1 MCQSASRLQARA
13 TAFRAAGAA
22 AAALLLGAPAAF
34 AEEAPNLLTD
44 SFQVALGTFI
54 ITSEPSVQ
62 LKGDTSSGDKVD
74 FDEALGGGDSQRIRL
89 DSFWRF
95 GDTGRHKLK
104 AIAFDMSRD
113 NRRTFDEDI
122 EWGGDIYPV
131 GAEIEA
137 EFSFTVIQFAYEY
150 SFMRRE
156 NFELDASIGLHYTD
170 LDSSLSAK
178 AETSGG
184 TLTGDISNSASVAA
198 PLPVVGMRGIWDLS
212 HNFWLDA
219 TAQFF
224 ALSIDEYDGNLQDYR
239 VLVTWQP
246 KKWLGIGLGY
256 NHFSIDVDVDASNF
270 DGSLDWTYSGP
281 MIFYS
286 ASF

>member
-1 MCQSASRLQARA
+1 MCHESSTSRARA
-13 TAFRAAGAA
+13 RRSGTVWAGAA
-22 AAALLLGAPAAF
+22 VLLLGSPAAF
-34 AEEAPNLLTD
+34 ADETPNLLTD

-54 ITSEPSVQ
+54 ITSEPTIQ
-62 LKGDTSSGDKVD
+62 LKGDTGNGDRVD

-95 GDTGRHKLK
+95 GDSGRHKVK

-113 NRRTFDEDI
+113 NSRTFDRDI
-122 EWGGDIYPV
+122 EWGGDVYPV
-131 GAEIEA
+131 GAEVDA
-137 EFSFTVIQFAYEY
+137 EFSFTVIEVAYEY
-150 SFMRRE
+150 SFMRRD

-170 LDSSLSAK
+170 LSSSLK
-178 AETSGG
+178 ATAEASGG

-198 PLPVVGMRGIWDLS
+198 PLPVIGLRGIWDLS

-224 ALSIDEYDGNLQDYR
+224 ALSIDQYDGNLQDYR

-256 NHFSIDVDVDASNF
+256 NRFSIDVDIDASNF

-281 MIFYS
+281 MLFYS

>member
-1 MCQSASRLQARA
+1 MCHESSTSRVRAPVSRTVSA
-13 TAFRAAGAA
+13 GV
-22 AAALLLGAPAAF
+22 ALLLLGSSAAF
-34 AEEAPNLLTD
+34 ADETPNLLTD

-54 ITSEPSVQ
+54 ITSEPTIQ
-62 LKGDTSSGDKVD
+62 LKGDTGSGDRVD
-74 FDEALGGGDSQRIRL
+74 FDEALGGGDSQRFRL

-95 GDTGRHKLK
+95 ADRHKVK
-104 AIAFDMSRD
+104 AIAFEMSRD
-113 NRRTFDEDI
+113 NSRTFDRDI
-122 EWGGDIYPV
+122 EWGGDVYPV
-131 GAEIEA
+131 DAKVDA
-137 EFSFTVIQFAYEY
+137 EFSFTVIEVAYEY
-150 SFMRRE
+150 SFLRRD
-156 NFELDASIGLHYTD
+156 NYELDASIGLHYTD
-170 LDSSLSAK
+170 LSSSLK
-178 AETSGG
+178 ARAEVSGG
-184 TLTGDISNSASVAA
+184 TLTEDISNSASVAA
-198 PLPVVGMRGIWDLS
+198 PLPVIGLRGIWDLS

-224 ALSIDEYDGNLQDYR
+224 ALSIDDIDGNLQDYR

-256 NHFSIDVDVDASNF
+256 NRFSVDVDVEKDRF

>member
-1 MCQSASRLQARA
+1 MCQTASGLRAQA
-13 TAFRAAGAA
+13 TACRTAGTVAV
-22 AAALLLGAPAAF
+22 ALLLGSPAAF
-34 AEEAPNLLTD
+34 ADEAPNLLTD

-54 ITSEPSVQ
+54 ITSEPTVQ
-62 LKGDTSSGDKVD
+62 LKGETGSGDRVD

-95 GDTGRHKLK
+95 GDSRRHKLK

-113 NRRTFDEDI
+113 NSTTFDEDI

-131 GAEIEA
+131 GAKVDA
-137 EFSFTVIQFAYEY
+137 EFSFTVIELAYEY
-150 SFMRRE
+150 SFLRRD
-156 NFELDASIGLHYTD
+156 NYELDASIGLHYTD
-170 LDSSLSAK
+170 LSTSLK
-178 AETSGG
+178 ATAEASGG

-198 PLPVVGMRGIWDLS
+198 PLPVIGLRGIWDLS

-256 NHFSIDVDVDASNF
+256 NHFSMDVDVDASDF

-286 ASF
+286 ATF

>member
-1 MCQSASRLQARA
+1 MCHESSTSGARVRRSG
-13 TAFRAAGAA
+13 TACAGAA
-22 AAALLLGAPAAF
+22 VLLLGSPAAF
-34 AEEAPNLLTD
+34 ADEAPNLLTD

-54 ITSEPSVQ
+54 ITSEPTIQ
-62 LKGDTSSGDKVD
+62 LKGDTSNGDKVD

-95 GDTGRHKLK
+95 ADRHKVK

-113 NRRTFDEDI
+113 NSRSFDRDI
-122 EWGGDIYPV
+122 EWGGDVYPV
-131 GAEIEA
+131 GAKVDA
-137 EFSFTVIQFAYEY
+137 EFSFTVIEVAYEY
-150 SFMRRE
+150 SFMRRD
-156 NFELDASIGLHYTD
+156 NYELDASIGLHYTD
-170 LDSSLSAK
+170 LSSSLKAK
-178 AETSGG
+178 AEASGG

-198 PLPVVGMRGIWDLS
+198 PLPVIGLRGIWDLS

-224 ALSIDEYDGNLQDYR
+224 ALSIDQYDGNLQDYR

-256 NHFSIDVDVDASNF
+256 NLFSIDVDVDADRFN
-270 DGSLDWTYSGP
+270 GSLDWTYSGP
-281 MIFYS
+281 MLFYS

>member
-1 MCQSASRLQARA
+1 MCHPSAASRAHTPGCR
-13 TAFRAAGAA
+13 TAGA
-22 AAALLLGAPAAF
+22 AAALLLLGSSTAF
-34 AEEAPNLLTD
+34 AGETPNLLTD

-54 ITSEPSVQ
+54 ITSEPTVQ
-62 LKGDTSSGDKVD
+62 LKGDTGNGDRVD

-95 GDTGRHKLK
+95 ADRHKVK

-113 NRRTFDEDI
+113 NSRTFDRDI

-131 GAEIEA
+131 GAKVDA
-137 EFSFTVIQFAYEY
+137 EFSFTVIEVAYEY
-150 SFMRRE
+150 TFMRRD
-156 NFELDASIGLHYTD
+156 NYELDASFGLHYTD
-170 LDSSLSAK
+170 LSSSLRAK

-198 PLPVVGMRGIWDLS
+198 PLPAFGLRGIWDLS

-219 TAQFF
+219 TAQYF
-224 ALSIDEYDGNLQDYR
+224 ALSIDQYDGSLQDYR

-246 KKWLGIGLGY
+246 KKWLGVGLGY
-256 NHFSIDVDVDASNF
+256 NRFTVDVDVDASNF
-270 DGSLDWTYSGP
+270 NGSLDWTYSGP

>member
-1 MCQSASRLQARA
+1 MCQTASGLRARA
-13 TAFRAAGAA
+13 TASRTAGVA
-22 AAALLLGAPAAF
+22 AAALLLGSPTAF
-34 AEEAPNLLTD
+34 AEDAPNLLTD

-54 ITSEPSVQ
+54 ITSEPTVQ

-89 DSFWRF
+89 DSHWRF
-95 GDTGRHKLK
+95 GDSGRHKVK

-113 NRRTFDEDI
+113 NSTTFDRDI

-131 GAEIEA
+131 GAKVDA
-137 EFSFTVIQFAYEY
+137 EFSFTVIELAYEY
-150 SFMRRE
+150 SFLRRD
-156 NFELDASIGLHYTD
+156 NYELDASIGLHYTD
-170 LDSSLSAK
+170 LESSLSAK

-198 PLPVVGMRGIWDLS
+198 PLPVVGLRGIWDLS

-256 NHFSIDVDVDASNF
+256 NYFSVDVDVDASDFN
-270 DGSLDWTYSGP
+270 GSLDWTYSGP

>member
-1 MCQSASRLQARA
+1 MCQQSPTSRAHTPGSRSVWAGVAS
-13 TAFRAAGAA
+13 
-22 AAALLLGAPAAF
+22 LLLASPAAF

-54 ITSEPSVQ
+54 VTSEPTVQ
-62 LKGDTSSGDKVD
+62 LKGDTGNGDRVD

-89 DSFWRF
+89 DSHWRF
-95 GDTGRHKLK
+95 GDSGRHKVK

-113 NRRTFDEDI
+113 NSRTFDRDI

-131 GAEIEA
+131 GAKVDA
-137 EFSFTVIQFAYEY
+137 EFSFTVIEVAYEY
-150 SFMRRE
+150 SFMRRD

-170 LDSSLSAK
+170 LSSSLK
-178 AETSGG
+178 ATAEASGG

-198 PLPVVGMRGIWDLS
+198 PLPVIGLRGIWDLS

-224 ALSIDEYDGNLQDYR
+224 ALSIDQYDGNLQDYR
-239 VLVTWQP
+239 VLLTWQP

-256 NHFSIDVDVDASNF
+256 NRFSIDVDVDASNF

>member
-1 MCQSASRLQARA
+1 MSQARA
-13 TAFRAAGAA
+13 HCSGTVWAGM
-22 AAALLLGAPAAF
+22 ALLLLGSPAAF
-34 AEEAPNLLTD
+34 AEDAPNLLTD

-54 ITSEPSVQ
+54 ITSEPTVQ
-62 LKGDTSSGDKVD
+62 LKGDTSNGDRVD

-89 DSFWRF
+89 DSHWRF
-95 GDTGRHKLK
+95 GDTGRHKIK

-113 NRRTFDEDI
+113 NSRTFDRDI
-122 EWGGDIYPV
+122 EWGGDIYPI
-131 GAEIEA
+131 GAKVDA
-137 EFSFTVIQFAYEY
+137 EFSFTVIEVAYEY
-150 SFMRRE
+150 SFMRRD

-170 LDSSLSAK
+170 LESSLK
-178 AETSGG
+178 ATAEASGG
-184 TLTGDISNSASVAA
+184 TLTSDISNSASVAA
-198 PLPVVGMRGIWDLS
+198 PLPVIGLRGIWDLS

-239 VLVTWQP
+239 VLLTWQP

-256 NHFSIDVDVDASNF
+256 NRFSIDVDVDASNF

>member
-1 MCQSASRLQARA
+1 MCRESTTRRVRA
-13 TAFRAAGAA
+13 TGFVAASACAA
-22 AAALLLGAPAAF
+22 VLLLGAPVALADDT
-34 AEEAPNLLTD
+34 PDLLND

-62 LKGDTSSGDKVD
+62 LNGDTSSGDKVD

-95 GDTGRHKLK
+95 GDSGRHKVK
-104 AIAFDMSRD
+104 FIAFEMSRE
-113 NRRTFDEDI
+113 NSRTFDRDI

-131 GAEIEA
+131 DAQIDA
-137 EFSFTVIQFAYEY
+137 EFSFTVIEAAYEY
-150 SFMRRE
+150 AFLKRDRY
-156 NFELDASIGLHYTD
+156 ELDGSIGLHYTQ
-170 LDSSLSAK
+170 LDSSLSAR
-178 AETSGG
+178 AEYSGG
-184 TLTGDISNSASVAA
+184 TLTEDISNSANADL
-198 PLPVVGMRGIWDLS
+198 PLPVLGLRGIWDLT

-224 ALSIDEYDGNLQDYR
+224 ALSIDEYDGSLQDYR

-256 NHFSIDVDVDASNF
+256 NRFKVDVDVDKSDF
-270 DGSLDWTYSGP
+270 YGSLDWTYSGP

>member
-1 MCQSASRLQARA
+1 MRQKSPNPRARA
-13 TAFRAAGAA
+13 LGSQTACAGAVV
-22 AAALLLGAPAAF
+22 LLLGSPAAF
-34 AEEAPNLLTD
+34 ADEAPNLLTD
-44 SFQVALGTFI
+44 SFQIGLGTFI
-54 ITSEPSVQ
+54 VTSEPTIQ
-62 LKGDTSSGDKVD
+62 LNGETGRGDSVD

-95 GDTGRHKLK
+95 GDSGRHKVK

-113 NRRTFDEDI
+113 NSTTFDSDI

-131 GAEIEA
+131 NARIDAEY
-137 EFSFTVIQFAYEY
+137 SFTVIEVAYEY
-150 SFMRRE
+150 AFLKRD
-156 NFELDASIGLHYTD
+156 NYELAGSVGLHYTD
-170 LDSSLSAK
+170 MSASLRAR

-184 TLTGDISNSASVAA
+184 TLDEDVSNSASVAA
-198 PLPVVGMRGIWDLS
+198 PLPVIGLRGIWDLS

-219 TAQFF
+219 SAQFF

-256 NHFSIDVDVDASNF
+256 NQFSMDVDVDSSNF
-270 DGSLDWTYSGP
+270 EGSLDWTYRGP